1 MAWVDKLAAM
11 DIDGMSLLFAD
22 YGIQALSFVFVV
34 DIDDISG
41 NLWVYLIIGLGLS
54 GTWWYVQESK

>member
-1 MAWVDKLAAM
+1 MDKLAAM

-54 GTWWYVQESK
+54 GT